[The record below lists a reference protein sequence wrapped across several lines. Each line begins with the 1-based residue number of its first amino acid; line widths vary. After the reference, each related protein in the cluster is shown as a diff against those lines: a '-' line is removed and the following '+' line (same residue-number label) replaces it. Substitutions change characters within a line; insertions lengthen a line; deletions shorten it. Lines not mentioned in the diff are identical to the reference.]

1 MALNDDYYDKTAHH
15 AIKHQSAWRDRL
27 PPEVEWDEAEV
38 AELVDQIVDEH
49 PSDD

>member
-1 MALNDDYYDKTAHH
+1 MALNDLHGNKITRH
-15 AIKHQSAWRDRL
+15 AFKQEPAWNDRL